1 MLAVLDAAAQA
12 QATRPILWNIPL
24 AMVVWMYTGAALAL
38 GVCLWGF
45 ARRARLWRAGVPEPR
60 TDHWPR
66 RLRRVA
72 LDALAQRA
80 VVRAPGAGVPHALL
94 YLGFLVLLA
103 ATSVVLLQMDLGL
116 PVMHG
121 GLYLW
126 LQSLATNLFGG
137 LALLGLVVLALRRY
151 ACPATLVERRE
162 PEDALLLSGLFLLL
176 ASGFAVSGL
185 RMVAT
190 ADPWA
195 HWRPL
200 GWATGRALAA
210 VLPAGSLATVH
221 RWTWLLHVT
230 LWSALLALL
239 PWTRLRHLVIT
250 PLAQFFGTIDRRQEL
265 PRIDFEAIAA
275 GEGPDVLGVRTALE
289 LSRKQLL
296 ELDACTGCGRCE
308 RNCPARTAGFPLSP
322 RRLIADIRDHVQQR
336 REVILAAGAARRRGD
351 AAELER
357 LRGELPSLDG
367 EIVADQAFWACT
379 TCRSCEQVCPAG
391 IEHVRLILQLRQNA
405 AMEKGELP
413 DGLAALPRQLEL
425 REHPFCGVPVDRHAW
440 FAEQPGRVPAGA
452 GAALAGSSAGRDA

>member
-24 AMVVWMYTGAALAL
+24 AMVVWMYASAALAL
-38 GVCLWGF
+38 GVCVWGF
-45 ARRARLWRAGVPEPR
+45 MRRAQLWRAGVPEPR

-66 RLRRVA
+66 RLGRVA

-80 VVRAPGAGVPHALL
+80 VVRSPGAGVPHALL
-94 YLGFLVLLA
+94 FLGFLVLLA
-103 ATSVVLLQMDLGL
+103 ATTVVLLQMDLGL

-121 GLYLW
+121 GVYLW
-126 LQSLATNLFGG
+126 LLSLATNVFGG
-137 LALLGLVVLALRRY
+137 LALLGIIVLALRRY
-151 ACPATLVERRE
+151 ACPAAIVERRE
-162 PEDALLLSGLFLLL
+162 PEDALLLGGLFLLL
-176 ASGFAVSGL
+176 GTGFVVSGL

-190 ADPWA
+190 ADPWSA
-195 HWRPL
+195 WRPL

-210 VLPAGSLATVH
+210 LLPPAWLPGLH

-230 LWSALLALL
+230 LWGALLALL
-239 PWTRLRHLVIT
+239 PWTRLRLLLTT
-250 PLAQFFGTIDRRQEL
+250 PLAQFFGTLDRRQEL
-265 PRIDFEAIAA
+265 PCIDFEALAA
-275 GEGPDVLGVRTALE
+275 GAGPDVLGVRTVLE

-308 RNCPARTAGFPLSP
+308 RTCPARVAGFPLSP
-322 RRLIADIRDHVQQR
+322 RRLIADIRDHVRQKR
-336 REVILAAGAARRRGD
+336 DVILAAGAARRRGD

-357 LRGELPSLDG
+357 LRGGLPSLDG
-367 EIVADQAFWACT
+367 EVVADQAFWACT
-379 TCRSCEQVCPAG
+379 TCRSCESVCPAG

-440 FAEQPGRVPAGA
+440 FAELTPSGA
-452 GAALAGSSAGRDA
+452 GYLVGSAAGRDA